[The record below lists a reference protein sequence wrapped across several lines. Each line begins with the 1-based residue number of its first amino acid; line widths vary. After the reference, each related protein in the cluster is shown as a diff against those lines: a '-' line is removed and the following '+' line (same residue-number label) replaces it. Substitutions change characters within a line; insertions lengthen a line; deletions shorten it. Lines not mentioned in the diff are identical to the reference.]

1 VIAQGIGLNADIL
14 RALGW
19 SLDQEDATSFSV
31 LVDHEILK
39 VAWETSTGEAGH
51 RAYREYQLDSHTT
64 ALGPRSN
71 AELLRTIGQDF
82 DRDRITVRG
91 ITRDAE
97 GFRASGLSGH
107 TYVTRAYKTKD
118 MLPSS
123 IDRQVA
129 RGEKDPFA
137 VVKVGVQVVTD
148 DGVRMGTVRKI
159 RGRFM
164 QVGLHRFGGRF
175 WLPSEVIA
183 DCNEK
188 CVTELSANPRSHRLS
203 SLRSRPWEGLRAVVS
218 QGALPVAS
226 S

>member
-1 VIAQGIGLNADIL
+1 
-14 RALGW
+14 
-19 SLDQEDATSFSV
+19 
-31 LVDHEILK
+31 
-39 VAWETSTGEAGH
+39 
-51 RAYREYQLDSHTT
+51 
-64 ALGPRSN
+64 
-71 AELLRTIGQDF
+71 
-82 DRDRITVRG
+82 
-91 ITRDAE
+91 
-97 GFRASGLSGH
+97 
-107 TYVTRAYKTKD
+107 

-183 DCNEK
+183 DCDEK
-188 CVTELSANPRSHRLS
+188 CVRLTITQAQVEIHKLRNSPRTPART
-203 SLRSRPWEGLRAVVS
+203 A
-218 QGALPVAS
+218 
-226 S
+226 